1 MLHRHIRASHRCC
14 VLLACAALPFLS
26 HAQVARVPL
35 ADMPVPKQ
43 LAGPPEEMPAMR
55 AKEPAASAVISRHA
69 LLPVR
74 FAPGQSEAQLQ
85 ISAETADAR
94 VLLLP
99 GPAQWRAQLAGT
111 TAKAAASTA
120 SRATA
125 LAAGAEGY
133 RAIEYRF
140 AQLQAG
146 PQTLRLHSD
155 TPGARGYVLVQGDQ
169 ALELASYPL
178 HRRQRLGERM
188 SFNAMLGAR
197 AGDDVRIANAAGS
210 VQQATL
216 RVVRPDGSVQEVP
229 MFDDGQ
235 HEDAAAGDGR
245 FGASFVPDAP
255 GTWIAQAVVRGTDAR
270 GRAFVRTTEHV
281 LPVLDSDLALRA
293 STIAARQVEGRW
305 QLQVPVQVSTGDGHY
320 RAFAEVWGVDASGKD
335 VAVAW
340 IGGIS
345 QVQDGQLALGLDPRW
360 VQRAGARAPFT
371 LRKLRIEDPD
381 HFIALVT
388 AERMPLTLPALPPSQ
403 RLGTLAIDETM
414 RMGPRPQ
421 TAQRAMPAATGA
433 RLILV
438 HGYCSSG
445 VWPQQQFTNASSFID
460 ANQNRSH
467 DAFARLLASYGSQ
480 WNSFGTVA
488 HSQGGAAALH
498 LYTYYWSGLDKASG
512 ARLMQSV
519 GTPYQGTNLAGI
531 LATLGNWFGVGCGTN
546 SDMTYDGAAAWLA
559 GIPASARAKVN
570 YYTTSFA
577 STNWYT
583 NDYCNIATDVVLN
596 DPEDG
601 TVEQVYAQLPGGVNR
616 GHTVGQCHTTG
627 MRDPAQYLDAA
638 RNATMNANAAR

>member
-1 MLHRHIRASHRCC
+1 MLHRHTHASRRCW
-14 VLLACAALPFLS
+14 VLLACAVLPILA
-26 HAQVARVPL
+26 HAQVARAPL
-35 ADMPVPKQ
+35 AGMPLPKQ

-55 AKEPAASAVISRHA
+55 ARDPAESAVVSRHA
-69 LLPVR
+69 LLPVS

-85 ISAETADAR
+85 ITAETADAR

-99 GPAQWRAQLAGT
+99 GPAQWQARLAGASARAT
-111 TAKAAASTA
+111 ASTA
-120 SRATA
+120 SRASA

-133 RAIEYRF
+133 RALEYRF
-140 AQLQAG
+140 TQLGAG
-146 PQTLRLHSD
+146 PQTLTLRSD
-155 TPGARGYVLVQGDQ
+155 TPGARGYVLVEGDQ

-178 HRRQRLGERM
+178 HRRQRRGERL
-188 SFNAMLGAR
+188 SINAVLGAQ
-197 AGDDVRIANAAGS
+197 AGDEVRIARAAGA

-216 RVVRPDGSVQEVP
+216 RVVHPDGSVHEVP
-229 MFDDGQ
+229 MADDGR
-235 HEDAAAGDGR
+235 HDDAAAGDGR
-245 FGASFVPDAP
+245 YGASFVPDMP
-255 GTWIAQAVVRGTDAR
+255 GTWIAQAVVRGADAR

-281 LPVLDSDLALRA
+281 LPVLDSDLTLRA
-293 STIAARQVEGRW
+293 KAVDARQVDGRW
-305 QLQVPVQVSTGDGHY
+305 QVQVPLQVSTGAGHY
-320 RAFAEVWGVDASGKD
+320 RAFAEVWGVDAGGKE

-360 VQRAGARAPFT
+360 LQRAGAGAPFT
-371 LRKLRIEDPD
+371 LRRLRIEDPD
-381 HFIALVT
+381 HFIPLATADTLALS
-388 AERMPLTLPALPPSQ
+388 LPAVPAPQ
-403 RLGTLAIDETM
+403 RVGPLAIDETM

-421 TAQRAMPAATGA
+421 TAQRLMPSATGA

-445 VWPQQQFTNASSFID
+445 VWPQQQFSNASSFID

-498 LYTYYWSGLDKASG
+498 LYTYYWSGLDNATG
-512 ARLMQSV
+512 ARLLQSV

-583 NDYCNIATDVVLN
+583 NDYCNIATDLVLN

-601 TVEQVYAQLPGGVNR
+601 TVEQLHAQLPGAVNR